1 MRSPAV
7 ELNGT
12 SVVSLS
18 LLFSTKRSMSGE
30 RSLRPAKFDEL
41 CDKLADKYGENPES
55 VWRETV
61 GDDIADDAGE
71 VDWYEPISTCV
82 SIGRSDPGLIM

>member
-1 MRSPAV
+1 M
-7 ELNGT
+7 NGE
-12 SVVSLS
+12 V
-18 LLFSTKRSMSGE
+18 
-30 RSLRPAKFDEL
+30 SLRPAKFDEL

-71 VDWYEPISTCV
+71 VDWYEPISISV
-82 SIGRSDPGLIM
+82 SWQKRPPV